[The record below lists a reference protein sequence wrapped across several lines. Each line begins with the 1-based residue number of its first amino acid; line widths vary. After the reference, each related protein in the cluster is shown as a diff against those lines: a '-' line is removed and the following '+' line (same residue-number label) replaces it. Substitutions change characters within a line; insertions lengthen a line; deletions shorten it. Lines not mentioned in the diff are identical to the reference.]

1 MVQNPLISDFKFE
14 HKMIITGT
22 LYLDVQHDGCLV
34 DSHHVHL
41 MLQTLPPFRNALV
54 SESGLSCRHSRKTS
68 SLMHPQQPCK
78 GTLLASDLDM
88 DSSMSFTVP
97 YS

>member
-22 LYLDVQHDGCLV
+22 LYLDVQHDGCLA
-34 DSHHVHL
+34 DSQHVHL
-41 MLQTLPPFRNALV
+41 TLQTLPRFRNALV
-54 SESGLSCRHSRKTS
+54 SELGLSCRHSRKTS
-68 SLMHPQQPCK
+68 SLMHPQPCK